1 MQDVETIRALLQVA
15 EYEYET
21 NSYGEVIPARLPLD
35 TIRSLLPKMYPR
47 AIEIIQTIGA
57 GGLLMSPTGAD
68 FMNPEIHDDM
78 QKYYIGREGYPL
90 RNGFVCLN

>member
-68 FMNPEIHDDM
+68 FMNPRFMMICKSIISGVKE
-78 QKYYIGREGYPL
+78 YPL